1 MESQQLE
8 PTSHEYRM
16 KASKSGLYLLVA
28 AILIVTSAPVATR
41 GLVSANIPTAIGG
54 VVIGALLM
62 FCGLFMV
69 ATVLRSRLVI
79 EESRIRLRVVFRE
92 EVFPLKQIEG
102 VRTVSTGPS
111 SQRVS
116 RRVIYARG
124 RSEPIEIIQFG
135 SDDFLQR
142 WLQQLPNL
150 DQPAQSSSSEN
161 LFRKTD

>member
-1 MESQQLE
+1 MESQQVE

-28 AILIVTSAPVATR
+28 AMLIVASIPVATR
-41 GLVSANIPTAIGG
+41 SLASANMPTALGR

-62 FCGLFMV
+62 FCGVFMV

-79 EESRIRLRVVFRE
+79 ERSQIRLRVVFRE
-92 EVFPLKQIEG
+92 EVFPLNDIEG

-111 SQRVS
+111 SRRVS
-116 RRVIYARG
+116 RRVICTRG
-124 RSEPIEIIQFG
+124 RSEPIEIIQFDP
-135 SDDFLQR
+135 DDFLQT
-142 WLQQLPNL
+142 WLQQLPDL

-161 LFRKTD
+161 LLRKTD

>member
-1 MESQQLE
+1 
-8 PTSHEYRM
+8 M
-16 KASKSGLYLLVA
+16 KVSKSGLYLLVA
-28 AILIVTSAPVATR
+28 ALLIATSVPLATR
-41 GLVSANIPTAIGG
+41 GLASANIPTALGR
-54 VVIGALLM
+54 VFVGALLM
-62 FCGLFMV
+62 FCGVFMV

-79 EESRIRLRVVFRE
+79 EESQIRLRVVFRE

-111 SQRVS
+111 SHHVS

-124 RSEPIEIIQFG
+124 RTGPIEIIQFD